1 MAPHSSILVWRI
13 SWREEPTGL
22 QSMGSERVRH
32 HWSTKRTH
40 THTYLMSMS
49 TFVYVNIQN
58 FICECNIYSFISL
71 PLLIA
76 MRQSCFQNELLFDLN
91 DVLTNHFC
99 TGTKLAKIENLEQR
113 EREKENFLMGRW
125 GEMGTHRQWINFHWE
140 SFFSFNRTK
149 ILKQILGRCDAEV

>member
-1 MAPHSSILVWRI
+1 MAPHSSILVCRI

-32 HWSTKRTH
+32 YWSTKCTH
-40 THTYLMSMS
+40 THTYLMSIS

-71 PLLIA
+71 PLLVA

-91 DVLTNHFC
+91 NVLTHHFC
-99 TGTKLAKIENLEQR
+99 TGTTLAKIENLEQR
-113 EREKENFLMGRW
+113 ERETENFLMGRW